1 MAEPAAAA
9 AGTTEGEPGPGYT
22 RVDIPFVIDRI
33 LVTDAELIRKIAD
46 HPDVDRVHGVPTKE
60 RPWWINAYFPATRF
74 IDRQDEMF
82 VPLTSTSDPNYE
94 HRRTYVEEMVK
105 DGVAEEDVKKI
116 AYLMHTGAPQDE
128 LERAVV
134 NGVNRR
140 FFGQDIP
147 ADIVEHSS
155 KTANTIGDALSSG
168 YFPTLRHQGKVM
180 DFIEQNNELHQGCP
194 VADFSHHI
202 GAAAQLL
209 TPSCQFLHKEKD
221 RSRAILDIFTQQGD
235 MPMTVATPRIAIKDS
250 TLGGLLKKPAK
261 AKWTMFILNIRQAAA
276 ETKDSLFT
284 FGAGVDKR
292 QCAFR
297 FAFQKLMADLQT
309 ELARL
314 EAADAAEGA
323 AATDTSQTG

>member
-1 MAEPAAAA
+1 
-9 AGTTEGEPGPGYT
+9 
-22 RVDIPFVIDRI
+22 
-33 LVTDAELIRKIAD
+33 
-46 HPDVDRVHGVPTKE
+46 
-60 RPWWINAYFPATRF
+60 
-74 IDRQDEMF
+74 MF
-82 VPLTSTSDPNYE
+82 VPLTSASDPNYE
-94 HRRTYVEEMVK
+94 HRRTYIEEMVK

-140 FFGQDIP
+140 FFGRDIP

-221 RSRAILDIFTQQGD
+221 RSRAILDIFTQSD

-261 AKWTMFILNIRQAAA
+261 AKWTIFILNIRQAAA

-314 EAADAAEGA
+314 EATDSAEGA
-323 AATDTSQTG
+323 AAADASQTG